1 MLRVAAMV
9 LAAATGGQESPQ
21 LGAVRAMEKAAR
33 EGDWKRFH
41 LEFCHPVFRKD
52 VTLEELEQGMK
63 EAEGKA
69 LTALLK
75 AVLKAADEKAGPD
88 VLLSKLHEPE
98 GTFAFILV
106 KVRDKSVAERKG
118 EKWYLTL
125 GPDGGTW
132 KFLSAE

>member
-33 EGDWKRFH
+33 EGDWKRFY

-52 VTLEELEQGMK
+52 VTLEEMEQGMK

-69 LTALLK
+69 LTALLT
-75 AVLKAADEKAGPD
+75 AVVKAADEKAGPD
-88 VLLSKLHEPE
+88 VLLPMPQEPE

-106 KVRDKSVAERKG
+106 KVRDKPAAERKG
-118 EKWYLTL
+118 QKWYLNL
-125 GPDGGTW
+125 QPDGGVW
-132 KFLSAE
+132 KFLSTE